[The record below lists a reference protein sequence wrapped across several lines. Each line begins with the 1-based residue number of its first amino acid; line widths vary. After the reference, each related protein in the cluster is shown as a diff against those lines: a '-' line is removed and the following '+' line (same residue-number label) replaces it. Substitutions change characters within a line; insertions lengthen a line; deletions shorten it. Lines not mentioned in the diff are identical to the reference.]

1 MSTKLNLRIHS
12 VKCVDETGG
21 WAERFGNDEI
31 YLGGFTV
38 DAGNRSQKI
47 AATSVYADFDDGD
60 IKKFNPPK
68 VFATYSLGP
77 AFNKPRNYV
86 AGFLLIEKDSGDM
99 NTAVTAVYNALRDQ
113 IAKKLRER
121 QSSTVL
127 AGGSSSAV
135 MAIDPATLV
144 AIWSVVKPIIYGYVK
159 SKIESWF
166 GDEIFPLQ
174 DASVTLLSSDHTFNG
189 QKTSPIAMKEF
200 RGHEGVY
207 QLYYDWQL
215 Q

>member
-38 DAGNRSQKI
+38 DASNRSQKI

-60 IKKFNPPK
+60 IKKFDPPRI
-68 VFATYSLGP
+68 FATYPLGA
-77 AFNKPRNYV
+77 AFTKPRNYV

-99 NTAVTAVYNALRDQ
+99 GTAVTAVYNALRDQ

-121 QSSTVL
+121 QST
-127 AGGSSSAV
+127 AV
-135 MAIDPATLV
+135 MAGGTAPALAIDPGTML

-166 GDEIFPLQ
+166 GDEIFPL
-174 DASVTLLSSDHTFNG
+174 
-189 QKTSPIAMKEF
+189 
-200 RGHEGVY
+200 
-207 QLYYDWQL
+207 
-215 Q
+215 